1 MKFLA
6 IETSCDDTSVAIV
19 DSSRNVL
26 GMKTLSQSEHARFG
40 GVMPEVASRHHENSI
55 LEASLATLEM
65 ANLSVN
71 NVDAVCVASNPGLIG
86 SLLVGISFAH
96 GISLAL
102 NVPLIEV
109 NHIESHAISA
119 VINNENL
126 DPPFVSLVVSGGH
139 TSVIDVENFTKYK
152 TYFHTID
159 DAVGEVLDKVAREM
173 GIPYPGGATLDS
185 MALQGDRNFFKMP
198 RPKISNFSFSGIKTW
213 AIEIVKR
220 LGQNHI
226 NDLAS
231 SLVFGISEYV
241 SDYALKIAKELGR
254 KQICTGGGVAASK
267 VLRKVL
273 SKKCAENDI
282 NLFFPDTRYCQDNA
296 AMIGIRGMFF

>member
-19 DSSRNVL
+19 DGSRNVL

-40 GVMPEVASRHHENSI
+40 GVVPEVASRHHESSI
-55 LEASLATLEM
+55 LEASLAALEM
-65 ANLSVN
+65 AGLLINDI
-71 NVDAVCVASNPGLIG
+71 DAVCVASNPGLIG

-102 NVPLIEV
+102 DVPLIEV

-139 TSVIDVENFTKYK
+139 TSVIDVESFTKYK

-159 DAVGEVLDKVAREM
+159 DAVGEVLDKVARKM
-173 GIPYPGGATLDS
+173 GIPYPGGAVLDS
-185 MALQGDRNFFKMP
+185 MALQGNKDFFKMP

-213 AIEIVKR
+213 AMEIVKKM
-220 LGQNHI
+220 GQNHK

-231 SLVFGISEYV
+231 SLVFGMSEYI
-241 SDYALKIAKELGR
+241 SDYTLKVARKLGR
-254 KQICTGGGVAASK
+254 KQICIGGGVAASK
-267 VLRKVL
+267 VLRQVL
-273 SKKCAENDI
+273 SKKCAKNNID
-282 NLFFPDTRYCQDNA
+282 LFFPDIKYCQDNA
-296 AMIGIRGMFF
+296 AMIGIRGMFG

>member
-19 DSSRNVL
+19 DSSRDVL
-26 GMKTLSQSEHARFG
+26 GMKTLSQVEHAKFG
-40 GVMPEVASRHHENSI
+40 GVVPEVASRHHENSI
-55 LEASLATLEM
+55 LEASLAALE
-65 ANLSVN
+65 AAGLSIN
-71 NVDAVCVASNPGLIG
+71 NIGAVCVASNPGLVG

-96 GISLAL
+96 GVSLAL

-119 VINNENL
+119 AIDNKNL
-126 DPPFVSLVVSGGH
+126 EPPFVSLVVSGGH
-139 TSVIDVENFTKYK
+139 TSVIDVESFTKYK
-152 TYFHTID
+152 TYFHTVD

-173 GIPYPGGATLDS
+173 GIPYPGGAILDS
-185 MALQGDRNFFKMP
+185 MSLRGDKDFFKMP

-213 AIEIVKR
+213 AMEIVKKM
-220 LGQNHI
+220 GQNHK

-231 SLVFGISEYV
+231 SLVFGISEYI
-241 SDYALKIAKELGR
+241 SDYTLKIAKKLGR
-254 KQICTGGGVAASK
+254 KQICIGGGVAASK
-267 VLRKVL
+267 VLRQTL
-273 SKKCAENDI
+273 AKKCAENNI
-282 NLFFPDTRYCQDNA
+282 NLFFPDIKYCQDNA

>member
-26 GMKTLSQSEHARFG
+26 GMKTLSQVEHAKFG
-40 GVMPEVASRHHENSI
+40 GVVPEVASRHHEDSI
-55 LEASLATLEM
+55 LEASLSALEM

-71 NVDAVCVASNPGLIG
+71 DIDAVCVASNPGLIG

-96 GISLAL
+96 GVSLAL

-119 VINNENL
+119 VIDNKNL
-126 DPPFVSLVVSGGH
+126 EPPFVSLVVSGGH
-139 TSVIDVENFTKYK
+139 TSVVDVESFTKYK
-152 TYFHTID
+152 TYFHTVD

-173 GIPYPGGATLDS
+173 GISYPGGATLDS
-185 MALQGDRNFFKMP
+185 MALQGNKNFFQMP

-213 AIEIVKR
+213 AMEIVKKM
-220 LGQNHI
+220 GQNHR

-241 SDYALKIAKELGR
+241 SDYTLKIAKKLGR
-254 KQICTGGGVAASK
+254 KQICLGGGVAASK
-267 VLRKVL
+267 VLRQTLAKM
-273 SKKCAENDI
+273 CAENNV
-282 NLFFPDTRYCQDNA
+282 NLFFPDVKYCQDNA

>member
-26 GMKTLSQSEHARFG
+26 GVKTLSQVEHAKFG
-40 GVMPEVASRHHENSI
+40 GVVPEVASRHHENSI

-65 ANLSVN
+65 ANLSVD

-96 GISLAL
+96 GVSLAL

-139 TSVIDVENFTKYK
+139 TSVIDVESFTKYK

-173 GIPYPGGATLDS
+173 GISYPGGATLDS
-185 MALQGDRNFFKMP
+185 MALQGNKNFFQMP

-213 AIEIVKR
+213 AMEIVKK
-220 LGQNHI
+220 LDPNHR

-231 SLVFGISEYV
+231 SLVFGISEYI
-241 SDYALKIAKELGR
+241 SDYTLKIAKKLGR
-254 KQICTGGGVAASK
+254 KQICMGGGVAASK
-267 VLRKVL
+267 VLRQTLAKM
-273 SKKCAENDI
+273 CAENNV
-282 NLFFPDTRYCQDNA
+282 NLFFPDVKYCQDNA